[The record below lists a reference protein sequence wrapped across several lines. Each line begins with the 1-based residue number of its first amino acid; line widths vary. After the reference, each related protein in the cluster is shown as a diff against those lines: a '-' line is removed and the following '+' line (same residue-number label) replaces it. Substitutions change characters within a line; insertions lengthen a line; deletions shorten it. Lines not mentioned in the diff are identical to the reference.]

1 MSCATVYIPFRAKTS
16 QRDRVRVRV
25 ALGECVCARVRTPA
39 CVCCT
44 RWESKLD
51 KAIFRLFHTGP
62 LPDAQASLCT
72 TSLPSLHFTF
82 QDRSFTRV
90 PKHILKKE
98 FSYRPGFPVCRSGQG
113 TPNTLEIY
121 LLPVKGAG
129 TRQNKHSEPLGVL
142 YRSRGSS
149 GASPPL

>member
-1 MSCATVYIPFRAKTS
+1 MMSCATVYIPFRAKTS

-25 ALGECVCARVRTPA
+25 ALGECVCARA
-39 CVCCT
+39 CCT

-82 QDRSFTRV
+82 
-90 PKHILKKE
+90 
-98 FSYRPGFPVCRSGQG
+98 
-113 TPNTLEIY
+113 
-121 LLPVKGAG
+121 
-129 TRQNKHSEPLGVL
+129 
-142 YRSRGSS
+142 
-149 GASPPL
+149 